1 MIWPHRLIQYASTF
15 NFVMPALHEDGK
27 WDENG
32 HENRENHK
40 DDEDSAWLIVFL
52 LFS

>member
-1 MIWPHRLIQYASTF
+1 MIWPHRLSQYASTF
-15 NFVMPALHEDGK
+15 NFVMPTLHENGK

-40 DDEDSAWLIVFL
+40 DEDSAWLIVFL